1 MRILHWIFFDWK
13 NPPGI
18 FSGFGTSER
27 SNRIFPDICPAGR
40 NHWSCCVVFW
50 KLQRVFFPALARLL
64 LYMSAEIK
72 KIPGCLKKLRCI
84 FRFQLF
90 WLNGICRK
98 NLSLNIILCGVQ
110 SYCFNDHL
118 EERNSINCFRR
129 VLHHIET
136 MSPEPSVRRGSRKK
150 PVRLAE
156 MTLDIK
162 LWQKSNDLPFPAAS
176 LNNGVLKSVSTT
188 RQVSDNTALDTIPAN
203 RDFASTGELAPG
215 RTISLNC
222 HSAFVIIYHLIMKIQ
237 GRRSAPGQCLPIPE
251 NSAQRAVSGL

>member
-18 FSGFGTSER
+18 FSGFGKSER

-50 KLQRVFFPALARLL
+50 KPQRVFFPALARLG

-72 KIPGCLKKLRCI
+72 KIPDCLKKLRCI

-129 VLHHIET
+129 VLHYIET

-150 PVRLAE
+150 SL
-156 MTLDIK
+156 
-162 LWQKSNDLPFPAAS
+162 SDLP
-176 LNNGVLKSVSTT
+176 K
-188 RQVSDNTALDTIPAN
+188 
-203 RDFASTGELAPG
+203 
-215 RTISLNC
+215 
-222 HSAFVIIYHLIMKIQ
+222 
-237 GRRSAPGQCLPIPE
+237 
-251 NSAQRAVSGL
+251 